1 MIDQIKKLH
10 LVKTLKEQ
18 KAQRELNAEREKA
31 NKAKKNMEEKRRI
44 AKAEREDLPH
54 KQDLLYRKIL
64 EKVISTDDLDKV
76 KEEALLLEEQVKK
89 LEDAAER
96 ATYVYDRALKNV
108 EAARTEYQ
116 KALRVKDKYGK
127 VSEDLVIARNA
138 ELEAAEEQEVEEQF
152 SGRRQVGI

>member
-18 KAQRELNAEREKA
+18 KAQRALNAEREKA
-31 NKAKKNMEEKRRI
+31 EKAKRNMEQKRI
-44 AKAEREDLPH
+44 LAKTERDELPAR
-54 KQDLLYRKIL
+54 QDQLYRKIL
-64 EKVISTDDLDKV
+64 EKVISSDDLDLV
-76 KEEALLLEEQVKK
+76 KEEALFLEEQVKK

-108 EAARTEYQ
+108 ETARAEYQ

-127 VSEDLVIARNA
+127 VAEDLVISRNE
-138 ELEAAEEQEVEEQF
+138 ELEAAEEQEIEEQF